1 MTTVDHLRQAVTQ
14 PAATV
19 SIAGVPW
26 PAYKVVALLLGLIV
40 AVLVAALTTAAAPA
54 ATAEDARLQGW
65 IAGYRRRRRV
75 TTTVA
80 DPANQK
86 MPDLLKR
93 DFSATA
99 PNAKYVG
106 DITYLPLEPR
116 PALH

>member
-54 ATAEDARLQGW
+54 VLSG
-65 IAGYRRRRRV
+65 AGV
-75 TTTVA
+75 TTLVWITLGA
-80 DPANQK
+80 
-86 MPDLLKR
+86 
-93 DFSATA
+93 SA
-99 PNAKYVG
+99 
-106 DITYLPLEPR
+106 R
-116 PALH
+116 R